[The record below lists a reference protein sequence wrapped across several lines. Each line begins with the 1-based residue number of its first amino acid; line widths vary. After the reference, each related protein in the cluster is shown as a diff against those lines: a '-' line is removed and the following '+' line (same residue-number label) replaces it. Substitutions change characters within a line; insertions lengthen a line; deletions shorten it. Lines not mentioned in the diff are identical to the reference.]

1 MILFSVIIPH
11 YNSVRTLERLIA
23 SIPADDSIQLI
34 VVDDKSTEKTSEV
47 ENTVKQHGGIF
58 LHNTTSV
65 KGAGTCRNLGL
76 EQAVGKWLIFADADD
91 YFLDGAFNILKKYSD
106 AKEDIIYFS
115 PVSRYSDRAESAR
128 RHIPFEK
135 LVHNYAEAPS
145 GDNEM
150 LLRYKFMVP
159 WSKMIRNQMVKE
171 NHIAFDEVPAS
182 NDVMFSMKT
191 AYHAQEILASIEQV
205 YCVTC
210 ADSTLTT
217 KRSETNYWARLE
229 VFINR
234 YHYMKARLDT
244 KKYGFVIPSG
254 ILFIV
259 EAAKQGYRPAFLCKI
274 YVYMKKHRI
283 PMFPY
288 SKIRHFFNH
297 QLLSRS

>member
-11 YNSVRTLERLIA
+11 YNSVAQLNRLIE
-23 SIPADDSIQLI
+23 SIPVDDTIQLI
-34 VVDDKSTEKTSEV
+34 VIDDKSTEDTAAAEQKVIARS
-47 ENTVKQHGGIF
+47 GLF
-58 LHNTTSV
+58 LHNTTPV

-76 EQAVGKWLIFADADD
+76 EQAVGKWLVFADADD
-91 YFLDGAFNILKKYSD
+91 YFLDGAFDTLKKYSD

-115 PVSRYSDRAESAR
+115 PTSHYSDSGKTAQ

-135 LVHNYAEAPS
+135 LVHHYIEAPS

-159 WSKMIRNQMVKE
+159 WSKMIRNQIVQK
-171 NHIAFDEVPAS
+171 NHITFDEVPAS

-191 AYHAQEILASIEQV
+191 AYHAAAVSASDEQI

-210 ADSTLTT
+210 AADTLTT
-217 KRSETNYWARLE
+217 KRSEANYRARLE
-229 VFINR
+229 VFIDR
-234 YHYMKARLDT
+234 YHYLKTHLDM
-244 KKYGFVIPSG
+244 KKYGFVLPSG
-254 ILFIV
+254 ILFIT
-259 EAAKQGYRPAFLCKI
+259 EAAKQGYSPAFLCRI

-288 SKIRHFFNH
+288 AKMRYLFARVF
-297 QLLSRS
+297 RS